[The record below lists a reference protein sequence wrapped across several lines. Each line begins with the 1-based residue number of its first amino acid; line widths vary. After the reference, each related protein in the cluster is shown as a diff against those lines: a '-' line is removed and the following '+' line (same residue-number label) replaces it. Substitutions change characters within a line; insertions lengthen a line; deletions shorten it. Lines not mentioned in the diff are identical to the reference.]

1 MPPALLGRRDEQRAV
16 HALVA
21 GARLGSSGVLVIT
34 GEPGIGKSVLLDD
47 AAERAHGFTLL
58 RVTGTEAERDLPYA
72 GLAHLLRPLEER
84 LALLPA
90 PQARALEV
98 ALALREGADA
108 DRFAVSAAVLGLVTS
123 AGEERPVGIVLDD
136 AHLLDRPSAE
146 ALAFLARRLLADAVF
161 VLVAQRPGETPTWDD
176 AGLPRLELV
185 RLDEES
191 SRRLVAEAAAET
203 GDSPLTGGQ
212 VEQVAALAR
221 GNPMALRALAR
232 DPDTARPVDGGLGA
246 IPEAIPGAMPAAIPA
261 VVADAF
267 GRRASRLAPADLRVV
282 QAAAVAGPDLG
293 VVARVCQVDGL
304 DLGALERA
312 EELGILRLGS
322 ETVDFAHP
330 LARSAVYAGAPPATR
345 RRLHALAAD
354 ACPPGDRDRRAWH
367 LSAAAL
373 GPDDAAAD
381 ALADVAARAVQ
392 RGAQAVAASALERAA
407 QLSTSPPQRGRRYLA
422 AAEAAWYAGEDAR
435 VANLVSQAVRHDPS
449 DRVRARADALTGR
462 VSARSGSLEDARDLL
477 VDAARSSEPQDPGAA
492 LELYAEAVRT
502 CFFLLDTGSAQRA
515 ADRLEVLL
523 AGPLEVAD
531 GPAAMASIAVGMAR
545 IGAGQPGDRQVRAGV
560 ATLAG
565 RARSDGERTTLWEV
579 LGLLYLR
586 DGAASRAAILEAVQR
601 SRDDAALGSLPD
613 LLFHLARDDAT
624 SDRWS
629 RAEAEYGEGLTLARE
644 LGQSTQLGMLLAGS
658 TWLLGRLGRVD
669 DCRASA
675 AEALALASA
684 RRMHV
689 VTAWVE
695 FALAELDLCGGAV
708 TEAAERFARLDTFL
722 RGQGALDP
730 DLSPVPELVEAHLR
744 LGDRAEAGR
753 LATDYV
759 ERAAHKGQ
767 PWSRAR
773 AARIEGMLAPDDE
786 VDDRF
791 GAALTWHARTP
802 DGFETARTR
811 LVYGARLRR
820 LRRRT
825 EAREHLRAALAAF
838 ARLGA
843 TGWAEAASIELSA
856 TGLTAHRRETGPVDE
871 LTPRELQVGLL
882 LADGRTTREAA
893 AALFLSPK
901 TVEYHLRHLYTKL
914 GISSRPQLAAALHER
929 RAT

>member
-1 MPPALLGRRDEQRAV
+1 MPPALLGRRDEQRALD
-16 HALVA
+16 ALVA

-34 GEPGIGKSVLLDD
+34 GEPGIGKSVLLDE

-123 AGEERPVGIVLDD
+123 AGEDRPVGIVLDD

-191 SRRLVAEAAAET
+191 SRRLVAEAAD
-203 GDSPLTGGQ
+203 GPLTGGQ

-232 DPDTARPVDGGLGA
+232 DPDSAQPVEGGLGA
-246 IPEAIPGAMPAAIPA
+246 MPGAMAAAIPS

-267 GRRASRLAPADLRVV
+267 GRRASRLDPGDLRVV

-304 DLGALERA
+304 DLAALERA
-312 EELGILRLGS
+312 ETLGIVHLGS
-322 ETVDFAHP
+322 GIVDFAHP

-392 RGAQAVAASALERAA
+392 RGAHAVAASALERAA
-407 QLSTSPPQRGRRYLA
+407 QLSTSPRQRGRRYLA
-422 AAEAAWYAGEDAR
+422 AADAAWYAGEDAR
-435 VANLVSQAVRHDPS
+435 VATLVTQAVRHDPS
-449 DRVRARADALTGR
+449 EGVRARADALTGM

-477 VDAARSSEPQDPGAA
+477 VDAARASEPQDPGAA
-492 LELYAEAVRT
+492 LELYAEAVQT

-515 ADRLEVLL
+515 ADRLEELL
-523 AGPLEVAD
+523 ARPLQVAD
-531 GPAAMASIAVGMAR
+531 RSAAMASIAVGMAR
-545 IGAGQPGDRQVRAGV
+545 IGAGQPGDGQIRAGV

-565 RARSDGERTTLWEV
+565 RGRSDGERTTLWEV

-586 DGAASRAAILEAVQR
+586 DAAASRAAILDAVQR
-601 SRDDAALGSLPD
+601 SRDAAALGSLPD
-613 LLFHLARDDAT
+613 LLFNLARDDAT

-644 LGQSTQLGMLLAGS
+644 LGQSTQLGILLAGS

-675 AEALALASA
+675 AEALALAST

-708 TEAAERFARLDTFL
+708 TEAAERFARLDASL
-722 RGQGALDP
+722 RRQGALDP

-744 LGDRAEAGR
+744 LGDRAEAER

-759 ERAAHKGQ
+759 ERATYKGQ

-773 AARIEGMLAPDDE
+773 AARVQAMLAPDDE

-825 EAREHLRAALAAF
+825 DAREPLRAALASF

-882 LADGRTTREAA
+882 LAEGRTTREAA

-914 GISSRPQLAAALHER
+914 GISSRPQLAEALRDR
-929 RAT
+929 RG